1 MKKTLTRLKR
11 KNQHFNEVQD
21 PLTLSVAKICLQ
33 DQPAPILKE
42 IPGQPQ
48 AAQTLLLE
56 IVITTRTQMAPT
68 TTRTT
73 MAPHITTM
81 DLEVRPT
88 LLRVVIKHTIKFTFC
103 NDESVSSTNTFRRGS
118 KA

>member
-21 PLTLSVAKICLQ
+21 PRTLSVAKICLQ

-42 IPGQPQ
+42 IPGLPQ
-48 AAQTLLLE
+48 AAQTLLPE

-68 TTRTT
+68 ITRTT

-81 DLEVRPT
+81 GLVVQPILR
-88 LLRVVIKHTIKFTFC
+88 RVVIEHTIKFVLTVSPTFI
-103 NDESVSSTNTFRRGS
+103 DEQ
-118 KA
+118 